1 MKAFNDCFSSDRRV
15 LLTVLIL
22 AALTQTMVAMR
33 HSVEDLSSPN
43 AATPIGH
50 SLAERHV
57 FEGGWW
63 ARLRGPEA
71 TNDPGEPRMF
81 HLPGEPL
88 YTAGG
93 LIVLPKSF
101 WRFIHVP
108 VTTLL
113 IGCAAWWGIKL
124 GGRVMGL
131 LTGLI
136 GMFHPFVLLHG
147 VVWDDTFLG
156 AALDW
161 LGAAIVLGVLMHP
174 GRKMRWP
181 TWIVLCVVTGY
192 TAITRAAS
200 QLVFVLLAG
209 TLLMFRTLPP
219 ARMLGIAMLLGMAVS
234 VGAWGLRNRV
244 VSGEFFAGSTHD
256 GITLWES
263 VYPSAIEALV
273 KTGAPERMNNQR
285 MLDDFARTRHM
296 SELKA
301 NTYFLQRARS
311 YILSHPWEMIR
322 TGFIK
327 LGDDLS
333 GWSFDEPAGG
343 ARNITSVVSNS
354 LMILLALPALWRG
367 RMWRD
372 CQKPVR
378 MWFVAVLIAQGGTTL
393 FLLFVGPTSLRYWM
407 SVQPVL
413 WMGDA
418 WTVIRLLGRGTIPQ
432 LRRGVAL
439 DEGSDSVG

>member
-1 MKAFNDCFSSDRRV
+1 
-15 LLTVLIL
+15 
-22 AALTQTMVAMR
+22 
-33 HSVEDLSSPN
+33 
-43 AATPIGH
+43 
-50 SLAERHV
+50 
-57 FEGGWW
+57 
-63 ARLRGPEA
+63 
-71 TNDPGEPRMF
+71 
-81 HLPGEPL
+81 
-88 YTAGG
+88 
-93 LIVLPKSF
+93 LIVLPKAF

-113 IGCAAWWGIKL
+113 VGCGAWWAMQL
-124 GGRVMGL
+124 GGRAMGL

-147 VVWDDTFLG
+147 VIWDDTFLG

-161 LGAAIVLGVLMHP
+161 LSAAIVLAVLMHP
-174 GRKMRWP
+174 GKKMRLLA
-181 TWIVLCVVTGY
+181 WIALCVVTGY

-200 QLVFVLLAG
+200 QMVFVLLA
-209 TLLMFRTLPP
+209 LALVIFRTLRP
-219 ARMLGIAMLLGMAVS
+219 ARILAIAMLLGMAVS
-234 VGAWGLRNRV
+234 MGWWGLRNRE
-244 VSGEFFAGSTHD
+244 VSGEFFVGSTHD

-285 MLDDFARTRHM
+285 MLDDFAHTRHM
-296 SELKA
+296 SELQA
-301 NTYFLQRARS
+301 NAYFIHRARS
-311 YILSHPWEMIR
+311 YMLSHPYEMFR
-322 TGFIK
+322 TGLIK

-333 GWSFDEPAGG
+333 GWSFDERPLG
-343 ARNITSVVSNS
+343 ARNITSVLSNA

-367 RMWRD
+367 KMWRD
-372 CQKPVR
+372 CEKPVR

-418 WTVIRLLGRGTIPQ
+418 WTVMRIFG
-432 LRRGVAL
+432 
-439 DEGSDSVG
+439 SVGGYPAATLPRGAG